1 MAIIVSYLS
10 ILQLDFKCFSKWQIY
25 QPCCMLDAFD
35 KLNIDFKLL
44 LKKIPLLHLKQIHL
58 MIFLEMT

>member
-1 MAIIVSYLS
+1 
-10 ILQLDFKCFSKWQIY
+10 
-25 QPCCMLDAFD
+25 MLDAFD